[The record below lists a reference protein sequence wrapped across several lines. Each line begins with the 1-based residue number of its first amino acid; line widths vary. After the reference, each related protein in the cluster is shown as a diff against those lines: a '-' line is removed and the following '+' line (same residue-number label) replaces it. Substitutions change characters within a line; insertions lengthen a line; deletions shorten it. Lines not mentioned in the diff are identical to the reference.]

1 MAKRG
6 PTLPRTIEE
15 IDDAIKLLRKQ
26 RAAKIK
32 ALRDEEDRKDTLRR
46 TLLGGALIERARG
59 GDVPAKTLLNELQA
73 QMTGRDATPFQ
84 GWSHDQTG

>member
-15 IDDAIKLLRKQ
+15 IDDAIKQLREQ

-59 GDVPAKTLLNELQA
+59 AMCQRRP
-73 QMTGRDATPFQ
+73 
-84 GWSHDQTG
+84 S